1 MEQATSAWTCSNSI
15 AEEARKFIQY
25 LPPNFDW
32 VKYSQSIKT
41 INLLSRQDAIAH
53 YLLNKNSY
61 SYDLLHTKLF
71 YQKYTT
77 PQIQDMAVCISY
89 FNAGNFKKPL
99 FNLLTVTEDLKLAN
113 IPYFVI
119 ELLYPGQTSS
129 APDPHMIVNADSY
142 MFHKENLWNILANKL
157 PYSYNKLLFL
167 DADIRFNKP
176 NWYNEARELLETND
190 IIQPMSQCY
199 WSHRNFIKK
208 SVAFGI
214 KNNESLS
221 VESHHFGFSVGMTR
235 EFFDQHNFF
244 DKALIGGGDVCFWL
258 SLIKEESQ
266 VDLKDISNIKTK
278 YKYPIN
284 NNKKDIKV
292 DYIPDCIAM
301 HLDHGSLENRKYKDR
316 IGLIPNTKNIVV
328 KNKDNVYE
336 WKNKKYNKKTYKY
349 FIDRKEDGNNIDVI
363 LSRINKVNIND
374 IPPIQCINLRRAT
387 ERKQHITDT
396 WIKNKKMHIEFF
408 DAFDKLTI
416 DYNNLPISY
425 DNDRCIEI
433 CQRSMS
439 DGEIAC
445 AISHLL
451 CYKNALNKYPN
462 APIYIF
468 MEDDIYSTFYD
479 KNHFYELLLFGFFER
494 ENTEVMLMH
503 NPVVR
508 PTYINIG
515 MFSSIITWPIWGNQL
530 TCFSKNGLQKI
541 INTFSKIF
549 CPLDWAWRLWEPS
562 NGVCLLNHNLAQHD
576 NSNMSTTYIGNTY
589 RVVSRIEM

>member
-1 MEQATSAWTCSNSI
+1 MEQATSAWTCSNAI

-301 HLDHGSLENRKYKDR
+301 HLDHGSSENRKYKDR
-316 IGLIPNTKNIVV
+316 IGLIPNIKNTVV

-374 IPPIQCINLRRAT
+374 IPP
-387 ERKQHITDT
+387 
-396 WIKNKKMHIEFF
+396 F
-408 DAFDKLTI
+408 
-416 DYNNLPISY
+416 
-425 DNDRCIEI
+425 
-433 CQRSMS
+433 
-439 DGEIAC
+439 
-445 AISHLL
+445 
-451 CYKNALNKYPN
+451 NA
-462 APIYIF
+462 
-468 MEDDIYSTFYD
+468 
-479 KNHFYELLLFGFFER
+479 
-494 ENTEVMLMH
+494 
-503 NPVVR
+503 
-508 PTYINIG
+508 
-515 MFSSIITWPIWGNQL
+515 
-530 TCFSKNGLQKI
+530 
-541 INTFSKIF
+541 
-549 CPLDWAWRLWEPS
+549 
-562 NGVCLLNHNLAQHD
+562 
-576 NSNMSTTYIGNTY
+576 
-589 RVVSRIEM
+589 